1 MLENSLTFQDLP
13 ARRRI
18 TESISQSLQQR
29 LTAYLDTL
37 KPLLA
42 PERVFGRHVGGKT
55 DVLSA
60 DKAVTQVKQSYAEL
74 VGKPLDLPRDFEPD
88 WLKQTGGRLELH
100 RVEYMH
106 EASRGGAQ
114 KSIRITS
121 PVRWVL
127 AFGSAITPFQ
137 AVQIAMGKEREPAG
151 ALKQY
156 VANAL
161 VMEAMLARNPG
172 LVDLFN
178 DLRFELRTE
187 HFPETG
193 KLPFASIVSC
203 IPSFRPSDELILAAT
218 EFSGVPAF
226 IELVDLQALETMR
239 DPLKQRIEALTAS

>member
-1 MLENSLTFQDLP
+1 MLENALTFQELP

-29 LTAYLDTL
+29 LTSYLDTL

-42 PERVFGRHVGGKT
+42 PERVFGRHVGGKS

-60 DKAVTQVKQSYAEL
+60 DKAVAQVKQSYAE
-74 VGKPLDLPRDFEPD
+74 VAGKPLDLPREFEPE
-88 WLKQTGGRLELH
+88 WLTQAGSRLELH

-106 EASRGGAQ
+106 EAAGAGG
-114 KSIRITS
+114 KKPIRITS
-121 PVRWVL
+121 PVRWIL
-127 AFGSAITPFQ
+127 AFGYPITPFQ
-137 AVQIAMGKEREPAG
+137 AMQIAAGKEREPAG

-156 VANAL
+156 VTNAL
-161 VMEAMLARNPG
+161 LMQVMLARNPG
-172 LVDLFN
+172 LAELFN
-178 DLRFELRTE
+178 DLRFELRTD

-226 IELVDLQALETMR
+226 IELVDMQAVETMR
-239 DPLKQRIEALTAS
+239 DPLKQRIEALMS